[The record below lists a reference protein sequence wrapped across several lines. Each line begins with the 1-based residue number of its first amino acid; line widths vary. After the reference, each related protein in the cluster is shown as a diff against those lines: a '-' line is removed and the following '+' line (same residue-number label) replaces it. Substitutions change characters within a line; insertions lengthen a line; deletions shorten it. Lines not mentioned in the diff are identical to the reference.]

1 MKTINYTLKE
11 QRDFVKKL
19 AKGIDP
25 TSNLK
30 YEEDTILNNPTIQKC
45 FEDIVCSLDTLI
57 NIEEE
62 PKKIKED
69 FYITSEELRDIAL
82 PQENITISHLA
93 FIINSQV
100 SSNDRKRLQ
109 ATELTAWLVD
119 EGFLDFEMDSSGNIW
134 KTPTDDGK
142 QLGIIPV
149 TRINSIGKKYS
160 ANTYTP
166 QAQQFIVDHLT
177 EILGK

>member
-1 MKTINYTLKE
+1 MKTIYYTLKE

-45 FEDIVCSLDTLI
+45 FEDIVYSLDTLI
-57 NIEEE
+57 NIEDE
-62 PKKIKED
+62 PRQIKED
-69 FYITSEELRDIAL
+69 FFITLDESRAITL

-93 FIINSQV
+93 YIIHSQV
-100 SSNDRKRLQ
+100 NNNDRKRLQ
-109 ATELTAWLVD
+109 ATELTSWLVD
-119 EGFLDFEMDSSGNIW
+119 EGLLDYEMDSSGNIW
-134 KTPTDDGK
+134 KTPTEDGQK
-142 QLGIIPV
+142 LGIIPV
-149 TRINSIGKKYS
+149 TKTNSIGKKYS

-166 QAQQFIVDHLT
+166 EAQQFIVDHLT
-177 EILGK
+177 EVLGK